1 MFVVGLTG
9 GIGSGKSE
17 AARLFAELGV
27 PVVDTDVI
35 AHRLTAPGQPAV
47 ARIAELL
54 GSGVLAAD
62 GSLDRAA
69 VRQKVFADPQAR
81 RMLEALLHPLIRQEV
96 ERELTRHAGAPYAI
110 VVVPLLFEAGGYAE
124 LVTRRLVVD
133 CDEALQVRRAMARSR
148 LTEAEVRSVMAAQWP
163 RARRLAAADEVLEN
177 NGTLQA
183 LADAVRLLHENYM
196 KACMVN

>member
-17 AARLFAELGV
+17 AARLFAALGV

-96 ERELTRHAGAPYAI
+96 ERELAQHAGAPYAI